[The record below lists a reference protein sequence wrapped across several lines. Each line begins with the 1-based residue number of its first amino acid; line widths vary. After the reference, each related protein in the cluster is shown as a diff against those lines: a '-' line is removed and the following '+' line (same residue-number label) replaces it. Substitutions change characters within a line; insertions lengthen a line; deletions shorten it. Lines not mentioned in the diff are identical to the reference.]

1 MERREFVTGL
11 GVVAAAA
18 AASSAFAQDHSQHM
32 HGAAPNQT
40 LINDASQCVS
50 AGEVCLTHCQEMLAQ
65 GDKSLADCAKSVREL
80 ATVCGGLRSL
90 AAQNAPILAKYA
102 SVAAE
107 VCKDC
112 ETQCRKHEDKHAV
125 CKACADACAACSAEC
140 KKVA

>member
-18 AASSAFAQDHSQHM
+18 AASSTFAQDHSQHS
-32 HGAAPNQT
+32 HGAAPNQA

-80 ATVCGGLRSL
+80 VTVCGGLRSL
-90 AAQNAPILAKYA
+90 AAQNAAILPKYA
-102 SVAAE
+102 GLAAD
-107 VCKDC
+107 VCKGC
-112 ETQCRKHEDKHAV
+112 EAQCRKHESQHAV
-125 CKACADACAACSAEC
+125 CKACADACAACYTEC